1 MNGAVMKSVLNK
13 LLTSTC
19 LLFLVSSVST
29 PAARAQ
35 DVKLQ
40 LSNLDRLETKASQ
53 SVDVTLDG
61 QMLRLAISFLRS
73 DKPKEKAIKEM
84 VAGLKGIYVKLLQF
98 EKEGEYTPSD
108 IDSVR
113 TQLRAPAWSR
123 MVEVKTKREGD
134 NIEVYSMQAAGQING
149 MAVILTS
156 PKRLAVVNIVGMID
170 LEKLTQLS
178 GTLGI
183 PSIEITINE
192 KDPKE

>member
-1 MNGAVMKSVLNK
+1 MKSVVTK
-13 LLTSTC
+13 SLTSLC
-19 LLFLVSSVST
+19 LVIFATLAYA

-40 LSNLDRLETKASQ
+40 LDNLERLEARASD

-73 DKPKEKAIKEM
+73 DKPKEKAIKDM
-84 VAGLKGIYVKLLQF
+84 VAGLKGIYVKLLSF
-98 EKEGEYTPSD
+98 EKEGEYTLAD
-108 IDSVR
+108 VDSVR
-113 TQLRAPAWSR
+113 TQLRSPSWSR
-123 MVEVKTKREGD
+123 MVEVKTKKEGD
-134 NIEVYSMQAAGQING
+134 NIEVYSMLSAGQING

-156 PKRLAVVNIVGMID
+156 PRRLAVVNIVGTID

-183 PSIEITINE
+183 PSIEVIINE